1 MANEV
6 DIIENNLLADFGQEV
21 FDILL
26 TDHSVT
32 EYKKDG
38 KTHHIFW
45 ATHDY
50 EQLGE
55 GYSYFDEIAR
65 EKITGEHSD
74 VIMPRVLKE
83 KAVQKKRVK
92 KKAEIFT
99 PAWICNYMVNNI
111 DENYFGRR
119 IVFNEEL
126 GKEGREWR
134 TVPEKVTFPEGKT
147 WRDYVSMTWEEITC
161 GEAPFMVSRYDTT
174 TGVAIPLKDRIGF
187 LDRKFRIVNEN
198 TDTIEEWFKY
208 VIIAYKC
215 VRAYEWQGDSLFL
228 ARENLFY
235 TFIDNY
241 EYKFGTRPSVEQIK
255 EVADIISWNVFQM
268 DGLKCVVPN
277 TCHDVETRN
286 LYGEIER
293 TPCPGCKKKRTYGH
307 NGIPALLRGR
317 EDGKYYPYEI
327 LYTKGKVK

>member
-38 KTHHIFW
+38 HVHHIFW

-55 GYSYFDEIAR
+55 GYSYFDEITR
-65 EKITGEHSD
+65 ERITGEHSD

-83 KAVQKKRVK
+83 KTVQKKRVK

-99 PAWICNYMVNNI
+99 PAWICNIMVNNI
-111 DENYFGRR
+111 DENFFGRR

-147 WRDYVSMTWEEITC
+147 WQDYVSQTWEEITC
-161 GEAPFMVSRYDTT
+161 GEAPFMVSRYDST

-187 LDRKFRIVNEN
+187 LDRKLRIVNEN
-198 TDTIEEWFKY
+198 TSTLEEWFKY
-208 VIIAYKC
+208 VVLAYKC

-235 TFIDNY
+235 TFVDNY
-241 EYKFGTRPSVEQIK
+241 AYKFGVQPTVEQAR

-268 DGLKCVVPN
+268 DGLKNVVPN
-277 TCHDVETRN
+277 TCHDVVTRN

-293 TPCPGCKKKRTYGH
+293 TPCPGCKNKRYYGH

-317 EDGKYYPYEI
+317 EDGKYYPYDI
-327 LYTKGKVK
+327 LFTKRKEK